1 MLVVLVLAVVNAMD
15 AVNNLLNLK
24 FDDFDLKLKAYAS
37 ENNVP
42 IIFDEGLAFL
52 ETIIR
57 LYKPKNILEIGTA
70 IGYSAIRMHK
80 VCGSNITTIE
90 RNPKMYEEAL
100 KNINDSGNS
109 NYIKVVFKDAL
120 EAFDDVSNQT
130 FDMIFIDAAKA
141 QYQKFFEK
149 YVPFLKDD
157 GIVITDNILFHG
169 CVEQVVFE
177 ENNDLSKNVKN
188 MAKKLDIYNNYLS
201 TLDEYKTYYLNIG
214 DGLAVTVRK

>member
-1 MLVVLVLAVVNAMD
+1 MSNYVDILNK
-15 AVNNLLNLK
+15 NNKTEFLK
-24 FDDFDLKLKAYAS
+24 ELYQIGLMN
-37 ENNVP
+37 EVP
-42 IIFDEGLAFL
+42 IITDDSLMVVLSLMKA
-52 ETIIR
+52 
-57 LYKPKNILEIGTA
+57 KNAKRILEIGTA
-70 IGYSAIRMHK
+70 IGYSALCFVSDDKKRI
-80 VCGSNITTIE
+80 VDTIE
-90 RNPKMYEEAL
+90 RNDVMYKEAM
-100 KNINDSGNS
+100 KNIKASGFEECVNVIFS
-109 NYIKVVFKDAL
+109 DAL
-120 EAFDDVSNQT
+120 EVETTNFKKEYDV
-130 FDMIFIDAAKA
+130 IFIDAAKA

>member
-1 MLVVLVLAVVNAMD
+1 MSNYVDILNK
-15 AVNNLLNLK
+15 NNKTEFLK
-24 FDDFDLKLKAYAS
+24 ELYQIGLMN
-37 ENNVP
+37 EVP
-42 IIFDEGLAFL
+42 IITDDSLMVVLSLMKA
-52 ETIIR
+52 
-57 LYKPKNILEIGTA
+57 KNAKRILEIGTA
-70 IGYSAIRMHK
+70 IGYSALCFVSDDNERL
-80 VCGSNITTIE
+80 VDTIE
-90 RNPKMYEEAL
+90 RNDVMYKEAL
-100 KNINDSGNS
+100 KNIKASGFEECVNVIFS
-109 NYIKVVFKDAL
+109 DAL
-120 EAFDDVSNQT
+120 EVDTTNFKKEYDV
-130 FDMIFIDAAKA
+130 IFIDAAKA

>member
-1 MLVVLVLAVVNAMD
+1 MSNYVDILNK
-15 AVNNLLNLK
+15 NNKTEFLK
-24 FDDFDLKLKAYAS
+24 ELYQIGLMN
-37 ENNVP
+37 EVP
-42 IIFDEGLAFL
+42 IITDDSLMVVLGLMKA
-52 ETIIR
+52 
-57 LYKPKNILEIGTA
+57 KNAKRILEIGTA
-70 IGYSAIRMHK
+70 IGYSALCFVSDDKKRI
-80 VCGSNITTIE
+80 VDTIE
-90 RNPKMYEEAL
+90 RNDVMYKEAL
-100 KNINDSGNS
+100 KNIKASGLEECVNVIFS
-109 NYIKVVFKDAL
+109 DAL
-120 EAFDDVSNQT
+120 EVDTTNFKKEYDV
-130 FDMIFIDAAKA
+130 IFIDAAKA

>member
-1 MLVVLVLAVVNAMD
+1 MSNYVDILNK
-15 AVNNLLNLK
+15 NNKTEFLK
-24 FDDFDLKLKAYAS
+24 ELYQIGLMN
-37 ENNVP
+37 EVP
-42 IIFDEGLAFL
+42 IITDDSLMVVLSLMKA
-52 ETIIR
+52 
-57 LYKPKNILEIGTA
+57 KNAKRILEIGTA
-70 IGYSAIRMHK
+70 IGYSALCFVSDDKKRI
-80 VCGSNITTIE
+80 VDTIE
-90 RNPKMYEEAL
+90 RNDVMYKEAL
-100 KNINDSGNS
+100 KNIKASGFEECVNVIFS
-109 NYIKVVFKDAL
+109 DAL
-120 EAFDDVSNQT
+120 EVDTTNFKKEYDV
-130 FDMIFIDAAKA
+130 IFIDAAKA